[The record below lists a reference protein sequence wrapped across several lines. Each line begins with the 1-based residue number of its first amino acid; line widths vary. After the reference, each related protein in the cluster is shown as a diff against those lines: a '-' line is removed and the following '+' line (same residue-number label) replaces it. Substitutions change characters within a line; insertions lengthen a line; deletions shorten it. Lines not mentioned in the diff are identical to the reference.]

1 MAIHL
6 LLGAPGSGKSTRAVD
21 ATKECLG
28 GGARPLLLG
37 FGRDAVA
44 TLREQV
50 GVNGVRREP
59 VARTFHGLAFSL
71 LQKNHLSGPTPFLL
85 SGAEQDVFIRRL
97 LAEGLTTWPP
107 AFSKAVESAGF
118 AKELRDLLSRVVERG
133 ISPEELVVIGE
144 SAKRP

>member
-6 LLGAPGSGKSTRAVD
+6 LLGAPGSGKSARAVD
-21 ATKECLG
+21 ATKDSLE

-44 TLREQV
+44 TLREKV

-71 LQKNHLSGPTPFLL
+71 LQKHHLSGPTPFLL

-97 LAEGLTTWPP
+97 LAEGLTTWPT
-107 AFSKAVESAGF
+107 AFSQAVESAGF
-118 AKELRDLLSRVVERG
+118 AKELRD
-133 ISPEELVVIGE
+133 
-144 SAKRP
+144 